1 MFLKFASQKSAHFFN
16 PKKLK
21 RKDRKRY
28 FKNLNLRN
36 SFDFKVSRTI
46 LGFSRKRVRYSIAH
60 KNGNAIVAFSKREVG
75 VDIEEIKTRKN
86 LKDLFLLFSTP
97 EEQEIF
103 FKLCEKKRLYFFYEV
118 FTFKEAL
125 IKIEKRDFSIAQ
137 ARSIVEY
144 DLMPISPIQIKSYH
158 ASIFFHHYF
167 PMSFKYQKR
176 RGFKKNLEIYFLI
189 TTFENTKYMICCIEK
204 K

>member
-21 RKDRKRY
+21 TKDKKRY

-46 LGFSRKRVRYSIAH
+46 LGFSRKRTNYSIAH
-60 KNGNAIVAFSKREVG
+60 KKGNAIVAFSKREVG

-86 LKDLFLLFSTP
+86 LEELFLLFSTP

-103 FKLCEKKRLYFFYEV
+103 FKLCDKKRLYFFYEV

-125 IKIEKRDFSIAQ
+125 IKIEKKDFSIAQ
-137 ARSIVEY
+137 ARSIIEY
-144 DLMPISPIQIKSYH
+144 DLMSINSIQIKSYH
-158 ASIFFHHYF
+158 TSVFFHHYF
-167 PMSFKYQKR
+167 PISFKYQKR
-176 RGFKKNLEIYFLI
+176 REFRKNLEIYFLI